1 MSHNV
6 SFSKIAAQSNPDQ
19 FKMRVVIEE
28 DSFHEDKEKLRYSA
42 EELDEILRAVIEDI
56 AKRPEE
62 HFSLG
67 PNFGMERIGSG
78 EPALYIWFTFDADSV
93 HLILI
98 KEG

>member
-6 SFSKIAAQSNPDQ
+6 SFSKMVAQPNPDQ
-19 FKMRVVIEE
+19 FRMRVVIEE
-28 DSFHEDKEKLRYSA
+28 DSFRHDKEKLRYSS
-42 EELDEILRAVIEDI
+42 EELDEILRSVIEDI
-56 AKRPEE
+56 ARKPEE

-67 PNFGMERIGSG
+67 PNFGMERIARG

-98 KEG
+98 KEV